1 MQKLPPAQGAGR
13 GGSGG
18 RGRLGR
24 RRRHEDVP
32 EVFGITTARTG
43 QHDDMSK
50 RARRYMVSMLI
61 RLVCLVLAFVFF
73 GTWEAWLFAGGAVV
87 LPYIAVLMANAG
99 GERPSAP
106 PTSMMSPEA
115 AAAQGTSP
123 PGAQPRSVRSIG
135 AVPARTTP
143 AADPWADTRVGRPGP
158 PRGSGSSASW
168 QHSYAPPG
176 SEHVRGVRPA
186 PLRRGT
192 RAS

>member
-1 MQKLPPAQGAGR
+1 MQKLPSAQGAGR
-13 GGSGG
+13 AGSGG
-18 RGRLGR
+18 RGWLGR

-32 EVFGITTARTG
+32 EVYGITTARTG

-87 LPYIAVLMANAG
+87 LPYVAVLMANAG
-99 GERPSAP
+99 RERPAAP

-115 AAAQGTSP
+115 AGAPQ
-123 PGAQPRSVRSIG
+123 PGAQPRPVRSIG

-143 AADPWADTRVGRPGP
+143 AADPWADARSRRPGTQRAAP
-158 PRGSGSSASW
+158 PASW
-168 QHSYAPPG
+168 QHSYAPPVGGHVG
-176 SEHVRGVRPA
+176 SARPA

>member
-1 MQKLPPAQGAGR
+1 
-13 GGSGG
+13 
-18 RGRLGR
+18 
-24 RRRHEDVP
+24 
-32 EVFGITTARTG
+32 
-43 QHDDMSK
+43 MSK
-50 RARRYMVSMLI
+50 RAKRYMVSMLI

-99 GERPSAP
+99 RERPATP

-115 AAAQGTSP
+115 TTAGVPSKD
-123 PGAQPRSVRSIG
+123 GAQPRPVRSIG

-143 AADPWADTRVGRPGP
+143 AADPWADARVRRPGP
-158 PRGSGSSASW
+158 QRSGGASASW
-168 QHSYAPPG
+168 QHAYAPPG
-176 SEHVRGVRPA
+176 EHVRGVRPA